1 MTSRVIRTTRYACAL
16 AALGVS
22 LSVQAQSGHVYC
34 LEEAEYRAYPA
45 ADDIA
50 GRNPFGNGC
59 IRDLSDERAA
69 VLLPSAL
76 ENIDRVPRNG
86 SLRRHAWGFLDQNGR
101 VAIQPIFEAVG
112 DFRHGLAAVL
122 WQGKWGFIDK
132 KGRMAVRPRYDSV
145 QDFVEIGLAVATLEG
160 RPLLIDR
167 RGNPVGA
174 PLEDN
179 VRDLRLSEGV
189 PARATVRYKE
199 EYRSATGERRYG
211 GTGVVISKPF
221 GQGLYIATNA
231 EGKYG
236 VVDRDWKWILEPTLE
251 DLSVRD
257 DGAIAV
263 GYGREGAVLVS
274 ADGKLIGEGQHY
286 ESVNLVGKA
295 FWSAELPRR
304 AGYAVLDAA
313 GTLVTTLTPD
323 EGRASNLYA
332 NTIVYPSGE
341 NIVALVPGRSAPLT
355 LGPALSAEQDMEG
368 YVLFVDDQRVPAGLL
383 TPTGAWLHGETA
395 PAWLAEAS
403 RIETRQDKLW
413 VFNSE
418 RKLLNVLDL
427 DGRALLKP
435 ETVEAAQ
442 NLELKTLAA
451 DVPGGPLGLLGQGY
465 CHCGEAESGAGML
478 LADGSIVTDSSWTE
492 LIPLDDHDDAG
503 PGELSAEQ
511 LRYAADTADGMRL
524 LDARGRPMDLPV
536 QQHIG
541 AFRHGYAQVYADG
554 VSRMIDRD
562 GKTYKLPDAFDTQAV
577 APGVVRFLKTA
588 VDGAP
593 WGLYDF
599 VAGKELAAP
608 AFRSIGAFQDGLAV
622 ASLGTD
628 RVGVIDLQGR
638 WIVPASH
645 QDVERVNDKLWK
657 VLQAGKQDEDYNRP
671 AAVFNARGQAL
682 TAFVRGLQ
690 VGAYGDG
697 SISAGN
703 DKSRWIISPDGTDA
717 LDMKDADYV
726 RLGDWMEIRRADR
739 HGYLS
744 SQGSWQIE
752 PAAAVGSSFH
762 GAPSRA
768 LSTDATGARVI
779 DANGK
784 VLATLPAG
792 EWSWPRGSATLLRHY
807 STHGNTMTDY
817 TDLAGK
823 TQLTVQGFAS
833 AYSEGRA
840 VSQVSNG
847 GARAVDARGVL
858 VGPAFDA
865 LGAMSDGLAPAAEER
880 GYGYVDSQGRFAI
893 PAEYKVVSPFVNQRA
908 VVSTADD
915 SRIIDPAGKTIA
927 HVEMECGIRTLYGAT
942 GQRVWPRRM
951 PQRCQGAAGAYAY

>member
-1 MTSRVIRTTRYACAL
+1 MTSRVIRTTRIACAL
-16 AALGVS
+16 AALGAS

-34 LEEAEYRAYPA
+34 LEEADYRAYPA

-50 GRNPFGNGC
+50 GRNPFANGC

-69 VLLPSAL
+69 VLLPSAI

-101 VAIQPIFEAVG
+101 VAVQPIFEAVG

-132 KGRMAVRPRYDSV
+132 NGRMAVRPRYDEV
-145 QDFVEIGLAVATLEG
+145 QDFVEIGLAVATLDG

-179 VRDLRLSEGV
+179 VRALRLSEGV
-189 PARATVRYKE
+189 PARATVQYKE
-199 EYRSATGERRYG
+199 EYRSAAGERRYG

-236 VVDRDWKWILEPTLE
+236 VVDGDWKWIIDPALE
-251 DLSVRD
+251 DLSVHE
-257 DGAIAV
+257 GGTLAT
-263 GYGREGAVLVS
+263 GYGRDGAVLVS
-274 ADGKLIGEGQHY
+274 PEGKLIGADQHY
-286 ESVNLVGKA
+286 ESLNLVGKA

-313 GTLVTTLTPD
+313 GTLVATLTPD
-323 EGRASNLYA
+323 EGQASQRYGD
-332 NTIVYPSGE
+332 TIVYPSGG
-341 NIVALVPGRSAPLT
+341 NIVALAPGHAAPLT
-355 LGPALSAEQDMEG
+355 LGTELSATQDAEG
-368 YVLFVDDQRVPAGLL
+368 YVLFVDDQRLPAGLL
-383 TPTGAWLHGETA
+383 TSTGAWLHGETA
-395 PAWLAEAS
+395 PAWLAQAG
-403 RIETRQDKLW
+403 RIEARQDRLW
-413 VFNSE
+413 VFDSE
-418 RKLLNVLDL
+418 NKLLNVLDQ
-427 DGRALLKP
+427 DGKALLKP
-435 ETVEAAQ
+435 EAVKAAQ
-442 NLELKTLAA
+442 DLELKPLPA
-451 DVPGGPLGLLGQGY
+451 DVPGGPLGLLGQSH
-465 CHCGEAESGAGML
+465 CHCADAGAGML
-478 LADGSIVTDSSWTE
+478 LADGSIVADPSWTG
-492 LIPLDDHDDAG
+492 LVPLDADEDAG
-503 PGELSAEQ
+503 GLGAAQ
-511 LRYAADTADGMRL
+511 LRYAAETADGMLL
-524 LDARGRPMDLPV
+524 LDARGQPVGLPM

-541 AFRHGYAQVYADG
+541 LFRHGYAQVYGDG
-554 VSRMIDRD
+554 VVRMIDRG
-562 GKTYKLPDAFDTQAV
+562 GKTYDLPENFDTQTV

-588 VDGAP
+588 ADGAP

-608 AFRSIGAFQDGLAV
+608 RFHDIGAFRNGQAV
-622 ASLGTD
+622 ASLGPG

-645 QDVERVNDKLWK
+645 HGVERVNDKLWR
-657 VLQAGKQDEDYNRP
+657 VLQAGKQEEDYNRP
-671 AAVFNARGQAL
+671 AAVFNAQGLAL

-697 SISAGN
+697 SITAGSG
-703 DKSRWIISPDGTDA
+703 KHRWIISPDGTDA

-739 HGYLS
+739 QGYLN

-752 PAAAVGSSFH
+752 PAAALGSTFH
-762 GAPSRA
+762 GSPARA
-768 LSTDATGARVI
+768 LSTDDTGTRVI
-779 DANGK
+779 DASGK
-784 VLATLPAG
+784 VLATLADG

-807 STHGNTMTDY
+807 PAGGKTMTDY

-823 TQLTVQGFAS
+823 TRLTVEGFAS

-840 VSQVSNG
+840 VSQLSSDGV
-847 GARAVDARGVL
+847 RAVDAKGAF

-865 LGAMSDGLAPAAEER
+865 LGAMRDGLAPASAER
-880 GYGYVDSQGRFAI
+880 AYGYVDGQGRFAI
-893 PAEYKVVSPFVNQRA
+893 PAEYKVVSPFANHRA
-908 VVSTADD
+908 VVSTVDD
-915 SRIIDPAGKTIA
+915 TRIIDPAGKTLA
-927 HVEMECGIRTLYGAT
+927 RVAMECGIRTLYGAA
-942 GQRVWPRRM
+942 GQRLWPRRM
-951 PQRCQGAAGAYAY
+951 PQRCQGAAGSDGY